1 MANDRDLIGY
11 GRNPPDPEWP
21 GGAYV
26 AVQFMLCY
34 ESGGERSVL
43 YGDDRSEDVL
53 TDVYAS
59 PSILNGRN
67 LMVESTFEY
76 GSRVGIW
83 RLLRLFAER
92 NIKTSA
98 LCVGQ
103 AIDRYPAMGKALA
116 DEGHE
121 VMSHGWRWIDYSA
134 VPEAV
139 EREHIKKAVDA
150 ITKATGTTPVGTQS
164 GRPSLNTRRLVVE
177 HGGFLYDQ
185 DCLNDELPQW
195 VTVNQRPHLVLP
207 FSMETNDNAFSGR
220 QGFATGEQ
228 FFTYLRE
235 AFDFFYKEGKKWPRM
250 MAIPIYDRLT
260 GRPGRASG
268 LERFLDYLMSHE
280 RVWICRGAD
289 IARHW
294 HDHHPFAGDHR

>member
-53 TDVYAS
+53 TDMYSS
-59 PSILNGRN
+59 PSVLNGRN
-67 LMVESTFEY
+67 LMVESVFEY

-92 NIKTSA
+92 NIKVSA

-103 AIDRYPAMGKALA
+103 AIDRNPTIGKALV

-121 VMSHGWRWIDYSA
+121 VMSHGWRWIDYNT
-134 VPEAV
+134 VPEAI

-150 ITKATGTTPVGTQS
+150 ITRATGTRPLGTQS
-164 GRPSLNTRRLVVE
+164 GRPSLNTRRLNVE

-195 VTVNQRPHLVLP
+195 VTVNERPHLVLP

-220 QGFATGEQ
+220 HGLATGEQ
-228 FFTYLRE
+228 FLTYLRE

-250 MAIPIYDRLT
+250 MAIPIHDRLT

-268 LERFLDYLMSHE
+268 LERFLDYLVSQE
-280 RVWICRGAD
+280 RVWICRGVD

-294 HDHHPFAGDHR
+294 HDHHPFAGGHR